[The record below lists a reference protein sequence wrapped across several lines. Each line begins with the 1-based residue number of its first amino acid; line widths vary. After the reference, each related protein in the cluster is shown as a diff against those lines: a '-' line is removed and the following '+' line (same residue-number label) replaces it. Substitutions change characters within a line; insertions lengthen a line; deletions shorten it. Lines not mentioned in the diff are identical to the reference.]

1 MAADEAPNLI
11 VEVPKLRVSI
21 GMWGALDCLRVRLQR
36 VAQFSQTARDGD
48 MRNRVPLTRQLIGQV
63 ASRLVRPQQVAHR
76 VTGGAGFDQPRQY
89 PLDVGISIL
98 EPLASAAHG
107 ANAAIFRAPRQ
118 ATGLQLRQDRK
129 SVV

>member
-21 GMWGALDCLRVRLQR
+21 GMWGALDCLHVRLQR

-76 VTGGAGFDQPRQY
+76 VTGGARLDQPRQY
-89 PLDVGISIL
+89 PLDGGLSL
-98 EPLASAAHG
+98 LAPLASAAHG
-107 ANAAIFRAPRQ
+107 AEWASFPGPRQ
-118 ATGLQLRQDRK
+118 E
-129 SVV
+129 

>member
-21 GMWGALDCLRVRLQR
+21 GMLGALDCLHVRLQR

-63 ASRLVRPQQVAHR
+63 ASRLVRPQRVAHR
-76 VTGGAGFDQPRQY
+76 VTGGAGLHQPPPY
-89 PLDVGISIL
+89 PPDDGVSV
-98 EPLASAAHG
+98 
-107 ANAAIFRAPRQ
+107 
-118 ATGLQLRQDRK
+118 LQ
-129 SVV
+129 